1 MKTLESLKLNG
12 QLPSPKGVA
21 LAILEICRRDDATT
35 AEIAKV
41 VQTDPALSGRLIR
54 QANSVANGGRSVASV
69 PEAILRVGLG
79 AVGGGV
85 RRQLVSRRRCR
96 GYRLDRHGAGHSS
109 VVGAGATRGTALV
122 GPPVGSVGRVGDGAL
137 GA

>member
-1 MKTLESLKLNG
+1 MKTLASLKLNA

-35 AEIAKV
+35 ADIAKV

-79 AVGGGV
+79 AV
-85 RRQLVSRRRCR
+85 RQL
-96 GYRLDRHGAGHSS
+96 
-109 VVGAGATRGTALV
+109 
-122 GPPVGSVGRVGDGAL
+122 AL
-137 GA
+137 GFSLVTSTSRVLARHSTTRASGRTPC